1 MKASAAARNASFQA
15 RKKAGTLSRSERT
28 ASGQRAAK
36 KAAARKRAQAAA
48 KKRRARKKKG
58 KKGKK

>member
-36 KAAARKRAQAAA
+36 KAAARKRAQSAA
-48 KKRRARKKKG
+48 KARRARKKKS